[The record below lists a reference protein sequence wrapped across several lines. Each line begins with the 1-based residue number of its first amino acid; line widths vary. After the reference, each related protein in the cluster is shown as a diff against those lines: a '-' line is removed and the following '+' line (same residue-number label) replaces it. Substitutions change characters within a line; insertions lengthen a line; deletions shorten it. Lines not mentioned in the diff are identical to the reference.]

1 MGVRTTIQSPT
12 QETPFRMTYGCEA
25 MIPSKLVTILE
36 KARNPGGR
44 RTESNSRALATEM
57 EPVDEVEP
65 RPLPRHSD
73 QAITAAKHN
82 RKVKPVAFDQG
93 RPGPK
98 KGRHR
103 KSVKRTWN
111 GDKLR
116 AYYS

>member
-25 MIPSKLVTILE
+25 MIPVEVGHHLGEGSEPWRKENRRIQGHWQPRWSRADIGNKNAQTASSPQIGKDRTRVKEKLE
-36 KARNPGGR
+36 KGAYVLETP
-44 RTESNSRALATEM
+44 T
-57 EPVDEVEP
+57 
-65 RPLPRHSD
+65 
-73 QAITAAKHN
+73 
-82 RKVKPVAFDQG
+82 
-93 RPGPK
+93 
-98 KGRHR
+98 R